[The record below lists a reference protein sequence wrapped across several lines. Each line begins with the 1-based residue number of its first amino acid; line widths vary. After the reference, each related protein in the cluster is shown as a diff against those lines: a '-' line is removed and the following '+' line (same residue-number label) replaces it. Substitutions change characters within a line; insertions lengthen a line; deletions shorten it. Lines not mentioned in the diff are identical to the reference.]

1 MSEANEVKEDKLDKL
16 VRDIFD
22 VTSTPYWKDRAAE
35 VKEMIRDFIAA
46 RLSRNREPI
55 SFYLQ
60 FPQSNL

>member
-1 MSEANEVKEDKLDKL
+1 MVTDDTLDKL

-46 RLSRNREPI
+46 DSQEIEN
-55 SFYLQ
+55 Q
-60 FPQSNL
+60 